1 MSDFNDISSSSSSA
15 VWKYFLK
22 NKFQQTA
29 KCKEC
34 KTKTTILSSKGGTTS
49 ARKDIENML
58 LHLWQR
64 LFLNFELSASSENTD
79 NTSNKVRISFAL
91 KVGILIT

>member
-1 MSDFNDISSSSSSA
+1 MSDFIDISSSSSSA

-22 NKFQQTA
+22 NKIQQTA

-49 ARKDIENML
+49 SFKS
-58 LHLWQR
+58 HLKTKHNIAIDSKTFSQISQQTKR
-64 LFLNFELSASSENTD
+64 SHSE
-79 NTSNKVRISFAL
+79 F
-91 KVGILIT
+91 